1 MGRLDRGQVL
11 YLDKVP
17 GHRRVEISSRVGD
30 RQPLISTGLG
40 KALLLDMTPAQR
52 RRIFEA
58 DADGAPPRLGLE
70 EWERRMRNYAQRGRT
85 FDLEESEDQIR
96 CVAAPVRDASGRIA
110 AAISISSAA
119 QYMDDHRMSA
129 LADRVVATART
140 ISSALGWPSFP
151 ASAGRSPV
159 SGDEAAAG
167 FDR

>member
-1 MGRLDRGQVL
+1 
-11 YLDKVP
+11 
-17 GHRRVEISSRVGD
+17 
-30 RQPLISTGLG
+30 
-40 KALLLDMTPAQR
+40 
-52 RRIFEA
+52 
-58 DADGAPPRLGLE
+58 
-70 EWERRMRNYAQRGRT
+70 MRDYAQRGRT